1 MPFTVLIDGH
11 GINHRAGPAIVLSF
25 LYAAFASLMSAFCY
39 AEFAARI
46 PVSGSAYT
54 FAYVTVGEILG
65 WLYDHIPNAA
75 HAHTAHTTA
84 HAQEAL
90 TSVMVLQD
98 WLEPNV
104 RVRPER
110 FGYDH
115 ARTIEHLCGVVW
127 CGFVFFIS

>member
-1 MPFTVLIDGH
+1 MPFSVLIKRRH

-65 WLYDHIPNAA
+65 WLYHLIPNAA
-75 HAHTAHTTA
+75 HAHTTA
-84 HAQEAL
+84 HAHTIA
-90 TSVMVLQD
+90 
-98 WLEPNV
+98 
-104 RVRPER
+104 
-110 FGYDH
+110 H
-115 ARTIEHLCGVVW
+115 AHACTTAYRHHCTRKRR
-127 CGFVFFIS
+127 